1 MESRE
6 NELIGTSSGR
16 RRGRPRK
23 DKTPCS
29 VAGCEKTSTRNV
41 DGARVCDTHR
51 MQIYRQQPGL
61 CSVRGCD
68 GVVRLGKKRNRRWCR
83 SHEDR
88 YLSDAPKRRDAALA
102 ELAQRIAFDNIG
114 DINCWMVD
122 GDLGR
127 PTIEVDGLRWVAVR
141 FLWTAFYGSHRGG
154 LQLHHVCGN
163 GWCVNP
169 SHCWPMTRKF
179 NDEIEDH
186 LDEYRGEDFVSR
198 FAPITAEFDE
208 WCRANGLDHGMTT
221 EIDSGARRFVE
232 APVTR

>member
-1 MESRE
+1 
-6 NELIGTSSGR
+6 
-16 RRGRPRK
+16 
-23 DKTPCS
+23 
-29 VAGCEKTSTRNV
+29 
-41 DGARVCDTHR
+41 

-68 GVVRLGKKRNRRWCR
+68 GVVRLGKKRTRRYCP
-83 SHEDR
+83 SHSDR
-88 YLSDAPKRRDAALA
+88 YLTDAPKRTEGALA

-127 PTIEVDGLRWVAVR
+127 PTIEVDGLRWVATR
-141 FLWTAFYGSHRGG
+141 FLWTAFYGSIRGG

-163 GWCVNP
+163 GWCVN
-169 SHCWPMTRKF
+169 SAHCWPMTRKL

-186 LDEYRGEDFVSR
+186 LDSYGGKEFLLR

-208 WCRANGLDHGMTT
+208 WCRANGLDHGMTA